1 VYESLAPEK
10 SDRKMEP
17 FIVTMHPT
25 DEHET
30 STHDGQEFI
39 YVLEG
44 RMEARLGDVV
54 EVLEPGD
61 AIYYDCNQPHRV
73 GCHGDQTTRILA
85 VLYTEGK

>member
-1 VYESLAPEK
+1 
-10 SDRKMEP
+10 M
-17 FIVTMHPT
+17 
-25 DEHET
+25 

-44 RMEARLGDVV
+44 RLEAWVGEKV

-61 AIYYDCNQPHRV
+61 AIYYNSTQPHQV
-73 GCHGDQTTRILA
+73 KCHGDRVTRILA